1 MFPIRDWLVFQ
12 SVVKEGLQKI
22 VYMHHV
28 FPIPA
33 YELQGHIIPHIQYC
47 KWLEGAVVEL
57 HFELNHWSI
66 GGSDNDPN
74 SDTYSADMMPIWVL
88 IPPKPCIVMPMKH
101 KSFCQIDPLEFQ
113 PRRAIANVSSFPI
126 SYFISLTSHLSL
138 HSGLHVFSCTIRYY
152 LIPQV
157 FP

>member
-12 SVVKEGLQKI
+12 SAVKEGLQKI

-33 YELQGHIIPHIQYC
+33 YDLQGHLIPPIQYC
-47 KWLEGAVVEL
+47 NWLEGAVVEL

-74 SDTYSADMMPIWVL
+74 SDTYSADMMQIWVL
-88 IPPKPCIVMPMKH
+88 VPPKPSVVMPMKH
-101 KSFCQIDPLEFQ
+101 KYFYQIDPLESQ
-113 PRRAIANVSSFPI
+113 PRRAIAIVSSFPI
-126 SYFISLTSHLSL
+126 SYFLTHQSPIIAQWTLC
-138 HSGLHVFSCTIRYY
+138 VFMHD
-152 LIPQV
+152 
-157 FP
+157 